1 MNVVD
6 ADGHVE
12 ENAATFDDKYLDPKF
27 RTQRP
32 RVVGVDGMAY
42 WMIDEQL
49 YPRRVGRGCNNLG
62 TPVTIDGKRARHSK
76 GKSDSVESMELSDV
90 SARLRAMDEE
100 RIAIQV
106 VYPTLFLAYPLTS
119 NTALA
124 TALCASY
131 NRWLGDRLAGNERVR
146 WAAVVN
152 LDDVPNAVK
161 AVQEAK
167 ALGAVAVMVLGTA
180 GDRLLDEEALFPFYE
195 AVEAADLALG
205 VHVGWACPAVNNL
218 YSHIY
223 PSGVI
228 AFHMPILMA
237 CTSLISGG
245 ILDRYP
251 ELRAVFLEAGCMWV
265 PFLLDRLKHRF
276 DSQGQT
282 LAEFIP
288 EAAPRQQLPAMD
300 YVRQGR
306 LYFSAETEDFILPQ
320 VMELV
325 GQEQIVMGTDMPH
338 GDRERFAADILLG
351 RKDISDAAKA
361 DILETNPRR
370 LYGL

>member
-12 ENAATFDDKYLDPKF
+12 ENPATFDDRYLDPKF
-27 RTQRP
+27 RAQKP
-32 RVVGVDGMAY
+32 RVVGVDGMVY

-62 TPVTIDGKRARHSK
+62 TPVSINGKRARHSR

-90 SARLRAMDEE
+90 NARLQAMDEE
-100 RIAIQV
+100 NIAVQV

-131 NRWLGDRLAGNERVR
+131 NRWLGDRLAGSDRVK

-152 LDDVPNAVK
+152 LDDVAGAVK
-161 AVQEAK
+161 AVHEARE
-167 ALGAVAVMVLGTA
+167 LGAVAVMVLGTA
-180 GDRLLDEEALFPFYE
+180 GDRLLDEEDLFPFYE
-195 AVEAADLALG
+195 AVEGEDLALG
-205 VHVGWACPAVNNL
+205 VHVGWSCPAVNNL

-228 AFHMPILMA
+228 AFHMPVLMA

-245 ILDRYP
+245 ILDRFP
-251 ELRAVFLEAGCMWV
+251 KMRAVFLEAGCLWV
-265 PFLLDRLKHRF
+265 PFLLDRLKHRYNSLWPSSF
-276 DSQGQT
+276 PKRRRVSYFQPWTTSNRGIST
-282 LAEFIP
+282 SARR
-288 EAAPRQQLPAMD
+288 PRTSFCL
-300 YVRQGR
+300 
-306 LYFSAETEDFILPQ
+306 
-320 VMELV
+320 
-325 GQEQIVMGTDMPH
+325 
-338 GDRERFAADILLG
+338 
-351 RKDISDAAKA
+351 K
-361 DILETNPRR
+361 
-370 LYGL
+370 